1 MVDGGLCTEGDGGRW
16 LYTVHGGVSR
26 AHAAELLDGGVE
38 VVAEARHLGQAGL
51 DGDDVTL
58 AVHTPVKQAAGLTVD
73 GGGSSDSQDGG
84 KAEDEAQHADWL
96 MEDGEL

>member
-1 MVDGGLCTEGDGGRW
+1 MVGWLTVGFAQREMGGDGCTLGYCT
-16 LYTVHGGVSR
+16 LYTAGRSR

-38 VVAEARHLGQAGL
+38 VVAKARHLGQAGL

-73 GGGSSDSQDGG
+73 GGGSSNSQDGG
-84 KAEDEAQHADWL
+84 KAEDEAQHT
-96 MEDGEL
+96 